1 MVYKGSITISFVR
14 LKLSLVGGC
23 GGRFRDSWT
32 LTFVVQSKVA
42 HMVAMEIGHP
52 WSTGLIPCSSYRMIH
67 VK

>member
-1 MVYKGSITISFVR
+1 MAYKGSITISFVR
-14 LKLSLVGGC
+14 LKLSLVGRC

-52 WSTGLIPCSSYRMIH
+52 WSTGLIPCSS
-67 VK
+67 